1 MMSTFLESKNLMIK
15 TPESADFNNLYA
27 LQTDPAV
34 MKYIG
39 QGVRTEAE
47 IKLGLDKAITHFQ
60 KHGFSLGSVF
70 AKESGQFIGRAGLIY
85 VAYND
90 TQPDIEIGYAL
101 HQFAW
106 NKGYGIELA
115 KALIDWGFAFLPIN
129 KLVADTH
136 PNNERSRRVLEK
148 AGMNYIGIGTY
159 ENNEAAWYSIHKSSI
174 EQSKIKLIPA
184 ALENYPNIQNLARF
198 YVYDISEFM
207 GQTEDWEMP
216 ENGLYECMDLKKYWE
231 DEDSFPFV
239 VRYENELAGFAIIDK
254 KGSDPKVDFN
264 MAQFFIVRKFKNKG
278 IGRSIA
284 EQCFKKFPGEW
295 EVRVIPGNEGA
306 YRFWR
311 STIKK
316 YCDGNFSEYTR
327 EVPHITNGKKNIF
340 RFNSQI

>member
-1 MMSTFLESKNLMIK
+1 MKQLG
-15 TPESADFNNLYA
+15 TPF
-27 LQTDPAV
+27 T
-34 MKYIG
+34 
-39 QGVRTEAE
+39 
-47 IKLGLDKAITHFQ
+47 
-60 KHGFSLGSVF
+60 KHLS
-70 AKESGQFIGRAGLIY
+70 
-85 VAYND
+85 
-90 TQPDIEIGYAL
+90 
-101 HQFAW
+101 
-106 NKGYGIELA
+106 
-115 KALIDWGFAFLPIN
+115 
-129 KLVADTH
+129 
-136 PNNERSRRVLEK
+136 
-148 AGMNYIGIGTY
+148 
-159 ENNEAAWYSIHKSSI
+159 
-174 EQSKIKLIPA
+174 SKIKLIPA

-216 ENGLYECMDLKKYWE
+216 ENGLYECIDLKKYWE
-231 DEDSFPFV
+231 DENSFPFL

-264 MAQFFIVRKFKNKG
+264 MAQFFIIRKFKNKG

-284 EQCFKKFPGEW
+284 EQCFKMFPGEW